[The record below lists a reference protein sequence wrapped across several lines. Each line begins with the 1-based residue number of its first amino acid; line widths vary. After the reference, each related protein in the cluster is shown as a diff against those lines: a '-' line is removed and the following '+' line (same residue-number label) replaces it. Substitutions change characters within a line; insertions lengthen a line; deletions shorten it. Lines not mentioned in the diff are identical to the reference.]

1 MRANNEHNGI
11 VPNVHSG
18 TASNQD
24 EFLSEGQTRL
34 SNTRWM
40 PVKRGDDHVL
50 HDDGLS
56 QDLVVSPVPND
67 HERAYASTH

>member
-40 PVKRGDDHVL
+40 PVQRGDDHVL

-56 QDLVVSPVPND
+56 QDLVVSPVPDD
-67 HERAYASTH
+67 HEGTDASTH

>member
-1 MRANNEHNGI
+1 MRASDCRHGI

-24 EFLSEGQTRL
+24 EFFSEGQTRH

-40 PVKRGDDHVL
+40 PVQRGDDHVL

-56 QDLVVSPVPND
+56 QDLVVSPVPDD